1 MDKTKS
7 RIIIQNRVDIIQ
19 MIANERRSENERRS
33 ANERRTI
40 IHSEENANKINNTQ
54 QTNVVIHTDITKVIK
69 KLIYFKT

>member
-19 MIANERRSENERRS
+19 MIANERISANERS
-33 ANERRTI
+33 ANERITI
-40 IHSEENANKINNTQ
+40 NSTQEKTNKINNRQ
-54 QTNVVIHTDITKVIK
+54 QTNVVIHTHITKVIK